1 MLLSFQLASCSYILK
16 LCTHVEPK
24 RSMEKIARFQHKQSQ
39 NTNSAL
45 WSWAGGLLV
54 TLGSGSFNYKS
65 SHVWQTVV
73 LLRKPKLQSLSRFK
87 FASPVPYKPSFP
99 ISKLHSFHC
108 SNSFEAKKKRC
119 FPTKELTN
127 ICSRLKVSECA
138 SWALMG
144 TAWPTSLTLV
154 ITLCIF
160 PNLFSHLKE
169 VFRKPGNVWVVQH
182 RGVLH
187 EVPPLCPPL
196 PLTLF
201 HVANDKACL

>member
-1 MLLSFQLASCSYILK
+1 MSGRPWCCWGSPNCNLCPDSSLPRQSHTNPAFLSPNCIASTARICLKQKKALLPNKRTNKYMLNA
-16 LCTHVEPK
+16 
-24 RSMEKIARFQHKQSQ
+24 QS
-39 NTNSAL
+39 A
-45 WSWAGGLLV
+45 
-54 TLGSGSFNYKS
+54 
-65 SHVWQTVV
+65 
-73 LLRKPKLQSLSRFK
+73 
-87 FASPVPYKPSFP
+87 
-99 ISKLHSFHC
+99 I
-108 SNSFEAKKKRC
+108 
-119 FPTKELTN
+119 
-127 ICSRLKVSECA
+127 SECA

-169 VFRKPGNVWVVQH
+169 VFRKPGNVRVVQH

-187 EVPPLCPPL
+187 EVPTICPPL